1 MVSKNLTATLLLFTT
16 FLFITGSTSVVHSSP
31 RLNATTKDLEFV
43 RTSCNVTQYP
53 DLCFKSLAGYAS
65 TVHEN
70 PARLTKVSVDVAIL
84 EAKSTVV
91 FLSRLSR
98 SAPEVKN
105 CVSYVRYA
113 LDSMRDD
120 CLPILRNIIR
130 GGGVAAAPSPAAPPS
145 SEVFSN
151 QMDDVITYMSTV
163 ITFEET
169 CTDEYEDE
177 EGKVKTVVCDRV
189 NKLKMFSSIALSL
202 ANSLAKNG
210 SSP

>member
-1 MVSKNLTATLLLFTT
+1 
-16 FLFITGSTSVVHSSP
+16 
-31 RLNATTKDLEFV
+31 
-43 RTSCNVTQYP
+43 
-53 DLCFKSLAGYAS
+53 
-65 TVHEN
+65 
-70 PARLTKVSVDVAIL
+70 
-84 EAKSTVV
+84 
-91 FLSRLSR
+91 
-98 SAPEVKN
+98 
-105 CVSYVRYA
+105 
-113 LDSMRDD
+113 MRDD

-169 CTDEYEDE
+169 CTDEYEDG

-210 SSP
+210 SSPWD

>member
-16 FLFITGSTSVVHSSP
+16 FLFFSGSISAVHSPP
-31 RLNATTKDLEFV
+31 RLNATTKDQDFI

-65 TVHEN
+65 TVHQN
-70 PARLTKVSVDVAIL
+70 PARLTKISVDVAIL
-84 EAKSTVV
+84 KAKSTVV
-91 FLSRLSR
+91 FLSRLSP
-98 SAPEVKN
+98 SAPKVKN

-130 GGGVAAAPSPAAPPS
+130 GGGVA
-145 SEVFSN
+145 VFSN

>member
-1 MVSKNLTATLLLFTT
+1 MVSKNLTTTLLLFTT
-16 FLFITGSTSVVHSSP
+16 FLFISGSISAVHSSP

-70 PARLTKVSVDVAIL
+70 PARLTKISVDVAIL
-84 EAKSTVV
+84 KAKSTVV

-130 GGGVAAAPSPAAPPS
+130 GGGVA
-145 SEVFSN
+145 VFSN